1 MKNNEILSE
10 SIETN
15 NESFITEYTIDCLE
29 INEELVKISPLLKTL
44 ITPQEIFTR
53 IVPRIFDCFDSYW
66 KIRKFLSKIAFK
78 FLPKNKR
85 QIKELLDL
93 KFSNDYDVIDNEYRI
108 HKFVNYILVD
118 KLSEQ
123 YKNTYF
129 DKDLQKLIKD
139 KQNRR
144 YFEPSLISYA
154 KFMQNSRYNLLSKT
168 NLTANLHNIYYDHLS
183 KRYKKSNFKEAEK
196 LFNIKFY
203 INDARKSILKLNK
216 HYDLIFLDAFTYSK
230 APELWTIEFMAE
242 LYKRLSPTGIL
253 MTYSNSALVR
263 NTLLENNFYV
273 GKIYCNKTKK
283 YIGTIAAKEK
293 NLIEHP
299 LTNFEIGLC
308 NTKAGIPF
316 RDPLLNYDK
325 EIIKDLV
332 EILTQSSIEVCE
344 GQAFDMEFETR
355 NDVKIE
361 EYINMIRLKTGVLLS
376 CALRLGAVTAHCSK
390 ENLELLNEFALNIG
404 IAFQIQDDIL
414 DCWSDVEVF
423 GKITGKDIIDN
434 KKTFLYLK
442 ALEIGNQRQQN
453 ILQELY
459 SSKNFEPAQKE
470 QVVKSIYEDLKIKEL
485 AEKEMLH
492 YHNLAIQSL
501 EKIDIDNQ
509 RKENL
514 RRFSEKLINRN
525 K

>member
-1 MKNNEILSE
+1 MNTLEQLQQEAIALFEQESFLNEPLTLYEPIEYGMKQGGKRVRPLLTLIAADMFSGDVNKAKSAAIAVEILHNFTLLHDD
-10 SIETN
+10 IM
-15 NESFITEYTIDCLE
+15 DQ
-29 INEELVKISPLLKTL
+29 SPL
-44 ITPQEIFTR
+44 R
-53 IVPRIFDCFDSYW
+53 RG
-66 KIRKFLSKIAFK
+66 
-78 FLPKNKR
+78 
-85 QIKELLDL
+85 KET
-93 KFSNDYDVIDNEYRI
+93 V
-108 HKFVNYILVD
+108 
-118 KLSEQ
+118 
-123 YKNTYF
+123 
-129 DKDLQKLIKD
+129 
-139 KQNRR
+139 
-144 YFEPSLISYA
+144 
-154 KFMQNSRYNLLSKT
+154 
-168 NLTANLHNIYYDHLS
+168 
-183 KRYKKSNFKEAEK
+183 YKKFNSNKA
-196 LFNIKFY
+196 
-203 INDARKSILKLNK
+203 ILSGDTMFALSYK
-216 HYDLIFLDAFTYSK
+216 H
-230 APELWTIEFMAE
+230 
-242 LYKRLSPTGIL
+242 
-253 MTYSNSALVR
+253 
-263 NTLLENNFYV
+263 
-273 GKIYCNKTKK
+273 
-283 YIGTIAAKEK
+283 
-293 NLIEHP
+293 
-299 LTNFEIGLC
+299 
-308 NTKAGIPF
+308 
-316 RDPLLNYDK
+316 LLNYDK

-390 ENLELLNEFALNIG
+390 ENLEFLNEFALNIG

-442 ALEIGNQRQQN
+442 ALEIGSQRQQN